1 MLNLPQRMPPY
12 MLDSKRMSLYMLD
25 FPSVHASFF
34 HSRGFAA
41 LFIAK

>member
-25 FPSVHASFF
+25 FPSVHASFY
-34 HSRGFAA
+34 SRGFAA